1 DAERDG
7 VVRRLDRDR
16 FAADFD
22 LAAIGLVK
30 SVEDG
35 HQRRFA
41 GAVLADD
48 AADGAALDDEIDVAV
63 GPDGA
68 ETLVDADELDCGFSH
83 AACPTLWLISP
94 GQNASM
100 PPFGCQSGA
109 PRRIEGI
116 STNPPW
122 LVNFGEDRRKD
133 RPITGVTHGQ
143 RRRPADDAGDP
154 RGGAGEDDRGTVR
167 PDRRAMADH
176 RAAAQ
181 EARCADRPLP
191 RAGGAGSA
199 GRAGDETAALV
210 KGGRGGTWSWVVTGA
225 IA

>member
-1 DAERDG
+1 
-7 VVRRLDRDR
+7 
-16 FAADFD
+16 AA
-22 LAAIGLVK
+22 G
-30 SVEDG
+30 
-35 HQRRFA
+35 
-41 GAVLADD
+41 
-48 AADGAALDDEIDVAV
+48 
-63 GPDGA
+63 
-68 ETLVDADELDCGFSH
+68 
-83 AACPTLWLISP
+83 PTLLFLSP

-167 PDRRAMADH
+167 PDRRAMADD
-176 RAAAQ
+176 RAPAQ
-181 EARCADRPLP
+181 EAGCADGPVP
-191 RAGGAGSA
+191 GAGGAGRA
-199 GRAGDETAALV
+199 GCAGDETAALV
-210 KGGRGGTWSWVVTGA
+210 KDGPWGTRSWATRL
-225 IA
+225 